1 MRVVIDTNVMLSG
14 LYFGGVPLHIIE
26 LVDTG
31 HLTPCYSKETWEELA
46 AVLLRK
52 KFVRERKILS
62 FSVAQFLDR
71 LKEHSRFVSL
81 PDAKPNMVPD
91 DPADNYIIAV
101 AIRCGARFII
111 SGDAHLLHLGIVD
124 SIPVLTPQQFL
135 ETL

>member
-31 HLTPCYSKETWEELA
+31 HLTPCYSKETWGELA
-46 AVLLRK
+46 TVLLRK
-52 KFVRERKILS
+52 KFARERRLLS
-62 FSVAQFLDR
+62 FSVAQFLER

-81 PDAKPNMVPD
+81 PDTVPNIVLD

-101 AIRCGARFII
+101 ALASGVRFII

-124 SIPVLTPQQFL
+124 DVPVLTPQQFL
-135 ETL
+135 EAL